1 MTRYFI
7 IIILLLFLRRMHGQD
22 DVTDNKF
29 CLKIAPLSLLDIYG
43 GTSARIGIEYKLK
56 RNFALYNEIGTYFPN
71 ANGMHNNYGGL
82 VKIEF
87 KIYLNKSE
95 LTVGPYLSAELF
107 YKHQSYYTYDSIY
120 SAAKYNRDYYVSKDV
135 ACFTIKYG
143 FFQVLK
149 YNFVIDGFVG
159 LGVRQKFITNT
170 LTYDE
175 NNHMKSEGDYG
186 TNIAKSKAGIF
197 TYLNFDTGVKIG
209 YRFK

>member
-1 MTRYFI
+1 
-7 IIILLLFLRRMHGQD
+7 MHGQD
-22 DVTDNKF
+22 SITDNKF
-29 CLKIAPLSLLDIYG
+29 CLKIAPLSILDIYG

-82 VKIEF
+82 AKIEL
-87 KIYLNKSE
+87 KMYLNKSG

-120 SAAKYNRDYYVSKDV
+120 SATKYNKDYYVSKNV

-159 LGVRQKFITNT
+159 LGLRQRFITNT
-170 LTYDE
+170 LTSDE
-175 NNHMKSEGDYG
+175 NANINGEGDYN
-186 TNIAKSKAGIF
+186 TNIAKNQAGTF
-197 TYLNFDTGVKIG
+197 TTVNFDAGVKIG
-209 YRFK
+209 YKFK